1 MPPSALALLLV
12 AAVLHAG
19 WNLLVKSAA
28 EKQIFTWLAWV
39 VGSVCYTPLLAITP
53 ALPRAAWPYVLAAG
67 LAQAAYT
74 LTLTRAYRIG
84 DFSLVYPLS
93 RGTAPA
99 LLALWAALFLGERPS
114 PAGLLGLSLLLLG
127 LLVVGGAFGRRPADP
142 SRQVGLRPAPAP
154 ARLSGS
160 AAIAALGVA
169 LCISV
174 YSAID
179 GAAVQ
184 IAAPITYTVFEF
196 IAATL
201 LVTPLMLRRYRRDA
215 IAREWRANWRRIV
228 VVGLLMVLTYGMV
241 LLAYS
246 RGHVSYAGAIREVS
260 VVFAAVIGWRW
271 LGEGFGRARVAGA
284 LLIFAGI
291 LAIALAG

>member
-1 MPPSALALLLV
+1 MSLSALALLLV

-19 WNLLVKSAA
+19 WNLLVKNAA
-28 EKQIFTWLAWV
+28 EKQIFIWLAWV
-39 VGSVCYTPLLAITP
+39 VGSVCYTPLLALTP

-74 LTLTRAYRIG
+74 LTLARAYRIG
-84 DFSLVYPLS
+84 DFSLVYPLA
-93 RGTAPA
+93 RGAAPA

-114 PAGLLGLSLLLLG
+114 PAGLLGMGLLLLG
-127 LLVVGGAFGRRPADP
+127 LLVVGGAFGRTGRP
-142 SRQVGLRPAPAP
+142 SR
-154 ARLSGS
+154 S
-160 AAIAALGVA
+160 AVVAALGVA

-196 IAATL
+196 IASAL
-201 LVTPLMLRRYRRDA
+201 LMAPLMLRRYRPDA

-228 VVGLLMVLTYGMV
+228 LVGLLMMLAYGLV

-260 VVFAAVIGWRW
+260 VVFAALIGWRW
-271 LGEGFGRARVAGA
+271 LGEGFGRARLAGA

-291 LAIALAG
+291 LVIALAG

>member
-1 MPPSALALLLV
+1 MPLSALALLLV

-28 EKQIFTWLAWV
+28 EKQIFIWLAWV
-39 VGSVCYTPLLAITP
+39 VGSVCYTPLLALTP

-74 LTLTRAYRIG
+74 LTLSRAYRIG
-84 DFSLVYPLS
+84 DFSLVYPLA
-93 RGTAPA
+93 RGAAPA

-114 PAGLLGLSLLLLG
+114 LAGLIGLALLLLG
-127 LLVVGGAFGRRPADP
+127 LLVVGGAFGRRPAGP
-142 SRQVGLRPAPAP
+142 ARPQAPAP
-154 ARLSGS
+154 AGPSRS
-160 AAIAALGVA
+160 AVTAALGVA

-196 IAATL
+196 IASAL
-201 LVTPLMLRRYRRDA
+201 LMAPLMLRRYRPGA
-215 IAREWRANWRRIV
+215 IVREWRANWRRITL
-228 VVGLLMVLTYGMV
+228 VGLLMMLAYGLV

-260 VVFAAVIGWRW
+260 VVFAALIGWRW
-271 LGEGFGRARVAGA
+271 LGEGFGRARLAGA

>member
-1 MPPSALALLLV
+1 VPLSALALLLV

-28 EKQIFTWLAWV
+28 EKQIFIWLAWV
-39 VGSVCYTPLLAITP
+39 VGSVCYTPLLALTP

-74 LTLTRAYRIG
+74 LALSRAYRIG
-84 DFSLVYPLS
+84 DFSLVYPLA
-93 RGTAPA
+93 RGAAPA

-114 PAGLLGLSLLLLG
+114 PAGLLGLALLLLG
-127 LLVVGGAFGRRPADP
+127 LLVVGGAFGRRPAGPARP
-142 SRQVGLRPAPAP
+142 SR
-154 ARLSGS
+154 S
-160 AAIAALGVA
+160 AVIAALGVA

-196 IAATL
+196 IASAL
-201 LVTPLMLRRYRRDA
+201 LMAPLMLRRYRPGA
-215 IAREWRANWRRIV
+215 IAREWRANWPRIAL
-228 VVGLLMVLTYGMV
+228 VGLLMMLAYGLV

-260 VVFAAVIGWRW
+260 VVFAALIGWRW
-271 LGEGFGRARVAGA
+271 LGEGFGRARLAGA

>member
-1 MPPSALALLLV
+1 MTPSALALLLA

-39 VGSVCYTPLLAITP
+39 VGSVCYTPLLAFTP

-74 LTLTRAYRIG
+74 LTLTRAYRVG
-84 DFSLVYPLS
+84 DFSLVYPLA
-93 RGTAPA
+93 RGAAPA
-99 LLALWAALFLGERPS
+99 LLALWATLFLGERPS
-114 PAGLLGLSLLLLG
+114 AAGLLGLALLLLG
-127 LLVVGGAFGRRPADP
+127 LLVVGGAFGREVGPARP
-142 SRQVGLRPAPAP
+142 SRDAVV
-154 ARLSGS
+154 
-160 AAIAALGVA
+160 AALGVA
-169 LCISV
+169 LWISI

-196 IAATL
+196 IATTL
-201 LVTPLMLRRYRRDA
+201 LVAPLMLRRYRPDA
-215 IAREWRANWRRIV
+215 IAREWRASWRRIV
-228 VVGLLMVLTYGMV
+228 LVGLLMRLAYGMV

-260 VVFAAVIGWRW
+260 VVFAALIGWRW
-271 LGEGFGRARVAGA
+271 LGEGFGRARLAGA